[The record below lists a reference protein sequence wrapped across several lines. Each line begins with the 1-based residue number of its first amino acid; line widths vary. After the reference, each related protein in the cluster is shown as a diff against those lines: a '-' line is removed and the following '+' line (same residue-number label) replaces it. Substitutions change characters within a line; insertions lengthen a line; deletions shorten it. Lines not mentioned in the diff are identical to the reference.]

1 MLPAPLHLN
10 RLRLFAAVV
19 EEGSV
24 TAAAAALGISQPAV
38 TKAVHE
44 LERDSGLPLLEHTG
58 RRVRPTA
65 AGDLLSGYARRIF
78 ALAGEAEGALA
89 AARGL
94 TRGHLPVGASTTVGI
109 YLLPEVLGRYHAR
122 HPAITLSLHI
132 ANTEEIVGRLRAYR
146 DDLALVEGPVTGDDL
161 TVRPYREDTLVL
173 ITAPA
178 HPLARAGAT
187 ATAADLAGLPW
198 LLREPGSGTREVAEG
213 ALRAAGIAPQ
223 VALELGSTEAIKG
236 AVAAGFGASL
246 VSQLTLAQ
254 ELALGRLARV
264 PTTLDPVVRTLSI
277 VERRAARPTPAAAAF
292 LDLLHPMPS

>member
-1 MLPAPLHLN
+1 VAGAKFRSLSWAN
-10 RLRLFAAVV
+10 
-19 EEGSV
+19 V
-24 TAAAAALGISQPAV
+24 TLVSM
-38 TKAVHE
+38 E
-44 LERDSGLPLLEHTG
+44 CC
-58 RRVRPTA
+58 
-65 AGDLLSGYARRIF
+65 AR
-78 ALAGEAEGALA
+78 
-89 AARGL
+89 ARSHGVPQHNA
-94 TRGHLPVGASTTVGI
+94 TEP
-109 YLLPEVLGRYHAR
+109 VLGRYHAR

-178 HPLARAGAT
+178 HPLARDGAT

-213 ALRAAGIAPQ
+213 ALRAVGIAPQ

-292 LDLLHPMPS
+292 LDLLQTMPS